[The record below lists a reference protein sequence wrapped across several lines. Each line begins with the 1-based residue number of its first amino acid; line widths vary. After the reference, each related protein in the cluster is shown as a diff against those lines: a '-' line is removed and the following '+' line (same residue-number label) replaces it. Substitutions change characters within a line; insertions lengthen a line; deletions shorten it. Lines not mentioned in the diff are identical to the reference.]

1 MITPT
6 PRLRIIKGEEVSTP
20 AVERMDDAQ
29 LVAAVKNGNSR
40 LAGAFHDRTR
50 PVVEKTVHRLLGS
63 SDSDY
68 DDLVQ
73 VAMIELI
80 RSLGRFRG
88 ECSLDTWTATV
99 TSNMVYKHL
108 RRRGLERSLFAREM
122 PEDIPYST
130 HQQPVLRGLVDRV
143 SEHIKQLSPDRAWA
157 FLFHDVYGYSLEEI
171 AAMTGITVAA
181 AQSRLVRGRKELHER
196 IANDPELAN
205 GIDIVEGHS

>member
-6 PRLRIIKGEEVSTP
+6 PRLHVVKGDEVSTP
-20 AVERMDDAQ
+20 SPERLDDAQ
-29 LVAAVKNGNSR
+29 LVAAIKNSDPR
-40 LAGAFHDRTR
+40 MAGAFHDRTR
-50 PVVEKTVHRLLGS
+50 PVIEKTVHRLLGS
-63 SDSDY
+63 ADSDF
-68 DDLVQ
+68 DDVVQ

-88 ECSLDTWTATV
+88 ECSLDTWTTTV
-99 TSNMVYKHL
+99 ASNVVYKHL

-122 PEDIPYST
+122 PEDLPNST

-143 SEHIKQLSPDRAWA
+143 CEHLQQLSQDRAWA

-196 IANDPELAN
+196 IANDPELAS
-205 GIDIVEGHS
+205 GIDLVEGQS

>member
-1 MITPT
+1 VTGADLAAPT
-6 PRLRIIKGEEVSTP
+6 PERL
-20 AVERMDDAQ
+20 DDAQ
-29 LVAAVKNGNSR
+29 LVEAIKTGDAR
-40 LAGAFHDRTR
+40 RAGAFHDRTR
-50 PVVEKTVHRLLGS
+50 PVIERTVHRLLGS
-63 SDSDY
+63 SDSDF

-88 ECSLDTWTATV
+88 ECSLDTWTTTV
-99 TSNMVYKHL
+99 ASNLVYKHL
-108 RRRGLERSLFAREM
+108 RRRGLERSLFAREP
-122 PEDIPYST
+122 PEDLPHST

-143 SEHIKQLSPDRAWA
+143 SEHLQQLSPDRAWA

-171 AAMTGITVAA
+171 AAMTGVTVAA

-205 GIDIVEGHS
+205 GIDSVEGTT